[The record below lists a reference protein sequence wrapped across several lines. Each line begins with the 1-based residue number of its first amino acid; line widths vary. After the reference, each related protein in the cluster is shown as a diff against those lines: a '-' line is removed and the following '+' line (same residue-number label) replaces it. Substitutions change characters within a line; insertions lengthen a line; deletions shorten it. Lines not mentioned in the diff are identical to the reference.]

1 MDIKKSTFC
10 AHRGAS
16 GNFPEN
22 TMCAFNAAL
31 ALGATWIETDLN
43 LSSDEKLVIFHDAN
57 LGRTTSGSGALSI
70 LTLNEIQSLD
80 AGSWKDEAFSNE
92 KVLSFQELLN
102 WQDTHEV
109 NINYEL
115 KCDTANPNKVVTI
128 LSKELRN
135 RDPKIII
142 ISSFSE
148 KLLIESIKVIPSY
161 RHALI
166 SECLP
171 KNWKNKS
178 RELNLNA
185 WHLNADYLNLN
196 QVRALH
202 RERLKVRVY
211 TVNNKTKYKKM
222 NEWGV
227 DMIMSDYPEKF
238 LDF

>member
-31 ALGATWIETDLN
+31 ALGAAWIETDLN

-57 LGRTTSGSGALSI
+57 LGRTTSGSGALST

-102 WQDTHEV
+102 WQDTYEV

-128 LSKELRN
+128 LSKELSN
-135 RDPKIII
+135 RDPKKII

-166 SECLP
+166 SERLP
-171 KNWKNKS
+171 GNWKNKS

>member
-31 ALGATWIETDLN
+31 ALGAAWIETDLN

-57 LGRTTSGSGALSI
+57 LGRTTSGSGALSL

-135 RDPKIII
+135 RDPKKII

-166 SECLP
+166 SERLP
-171 KNWKNKS
+171 ENWKNKS

>member
-57 LGRTTSGSGALSI
+57 LGRTTSGSGALSL

-102 WQDTHEV
+102 WQDTHGV
-109 NINYEL
+109 NFNYEL
-115 KCDTANPNKVVTI
+115 KCDAANPNKVVTI
-128 LSKELRN
+128 LSKELRD
-135 RDPKIII
+135 RDPKKII

-166 SECLP
+166 SERLP

>member
-1 MDIKKSTFC
+1 MDIKKRTFC

-57 LGRTTSGSGALSI
+57 LGRTTSDSGALSL

-102 WQDTHEV
+102 WQDTHGV

-115 KCDTANPNKVVTI
+115 KCDAANPNKVVTI
-128 LSKELRN
+128 LSKELRD
-135 RDPKIII
+135 RDPKKII
-142 ISSFSE
+142 ISS
-148 KLLIESIKVIPSY
+148 
-161 RHALI
+161 
-166 SECLP
+166 
-171 KNWKNKS
+171 
-178 RELNLNA
+178 
-185 WHLNADYLNLN
+185 
-196 QVRALH
+196 
-202 RERLKVRVY
+202 LK
-211 TVNNKTKYKKM
+211 
-222 NEWGV
+222 
-227 DMIMSDYPEKF
+227 
-238 LDF
+238 

>member
-57 LGRTTSGSGALSI
+57 LGRTTSDSGALSL

-115 KCDTANPNKVVTI
+115 KCDAANPNKVVTI
-128 LSKELRN
+128 LSKELRD
-135 RDPKIII
+135 RDPKKII

-148 KLLIESIKVIPSY
+148 KLLVASIKVIPSY

-166 SECLP
+166 SERLP